1 MYKYYTSTIHATDNF
16 DKPDK
21 QGRLNPNTRRNLNLS
36 LLPLVT
42 RNPIS
47 PPGSLSPTS
56 ISPRSLLTNHNIRDP
71 ELEPRVLGSD
81 LIRALLLTTHSSLLP
96 GLRRGLFLL
105 ETFRETVPVLA
116 GLERLREKVAFVR
129 DEVRVRDTR
138 VRRLED
144 LVLVVALA
152 DCFDGGGVLGCGGD
166 GVGGVFGDGVG
177 VRGAQAGRAG
187 EDAAGVDAGELAG
200 FRDGVEDLGVCE
212 AVDGEVVDGLVAFL
226 EVGGVGRCRE
236 HFVDRAGVGE
246 GEWFALVSVSSVLLS
261 SK

>member
-1 MYKYYTSTIHATDNF
+1 MYKCYTSTIHATDRS

-21 QGRLNPNTRRNLNLS
+21 QGRLNPNTRRNLDLS
-36 LLPLVT
+36 LLPLIT

-47 PPGSLSPTS
+47 SPGSLSPTP
-56 ISPRSLLTNHNIRDP
+56 ISPRSLLTNHNIRDA

-81 LIRALLLTTHSSLLP
+81 LIRALLLPTHSGFLT
-96 GLRRGLFLL
+96 GLGRGFFLL
-105 ETFRETVPVLA
+105 EAFRETVPVLA
-116 GLERLREKVAFVR
+116 GLERLREKVTFVR
-129 DEVRVRDTR
+129 DQVRVRNTR
-138 VRRLED
+138 VSRLED

-152 DCFDGGGVLGCGGD
+152 DCFDRGGVLGCGGD

-212 AVDGEVVDGLVAFL
+212 AVDWEVVDGLVASL
-226 EVGGVGRCRE
+226 EVGAVGGCGE
-236 HFVDRAGVGE
+236 HFVDGAGVGE
-246 GEWFALVSVSSVLLS
+246 GEWFALICS
-261 SK
+261 